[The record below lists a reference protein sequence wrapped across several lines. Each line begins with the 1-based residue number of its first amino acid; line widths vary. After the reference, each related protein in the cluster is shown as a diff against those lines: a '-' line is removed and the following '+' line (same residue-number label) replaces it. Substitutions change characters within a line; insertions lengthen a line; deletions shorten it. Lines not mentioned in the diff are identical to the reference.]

1 MINYLNSLL
10 GINIPAWA
18 YAAVGA
24 ALILL
29 VVFLV
34 WLIRTRIFKSRLKKI
49 VQAEDSG
56 LAEEALKDFE
66 QKYPPERLM
75 RYSRRMERYSR
86 QMGPQV
92 VRDTGLAGKWV
103 QKLSDSALP
112 STADLRRV
120 LLYCPETNVFKAFIA
135 ASSHPRLR
143 DFFFKWVKDMGE
155 EKVIRLLG
163 ETCRGEEFDPAFCAA
178 EATASAPEATA
189 SASLLETQGPL
200 LRELTSEPE
209 WYTRYFAYKMLLLD
223 KDELTQK
230 VLEEGLMDPHP
241 LSRKILANSF
251 TSDKEKTW
259 NVLWDKLIHD
269 PVYEVRETARKR
281 ISKEFADVYSLN
293 DKDLSAEETARILEQ
308 HDPVSQ
314 EDRTF
319 AMTALENDDK
329 ELRYHA
335 AAFLDKYGLLSSYL
349 AKNTLDDPN
358 TIEQSVTLL
367 QKALE
372 VNVSGFLRNY
382 ESGDGAP
389 LLTAARLLSG
399 SGGTPEDI
407 CYLEEKV
414 FAFFRDRKPD
424 PSIVEIYKKTLE
436 AVVSNGNVKA
446 LELLAEELSARETDP
461 DFLEYLLP
469 VIPKK
474 AESLFS
480 PILFRF
486 LENTAFPDRERL
498 VQLLGSFSADIV
510 LPNVFRILDGSRA
523 EYPHMVRVSAL
534 KIMGHLKLPFC
545 LQRILESLPTFIP
558 DEAEVFAGLIADH
571 PRDMFEEKA
580 GMLLASPDAKIRA
593 SLITILPVIKNDSFS
608 KEIKASLKDV
618 DPDVRVA
625 AIKALLGFGEI
636 RLLNQET
643 SMLHDPVERVRV
655 ATAEVIA
662 KHGNAAAMEIL
673 KKTTTDENETD
684 TVKISVIAGLG
695 QSTSAEGIPIL
706 VNVLDSS
713 DEFREYAVKALAL
726 RTSKRDITKLIEIF
740 KDAEPQLREKLIPV
754 FKAQGKEA
762 EPHILEIL
770 KDEVA
775 SLKPYLV
782 KILEE
787 TGFVDRVK
795 RRLSDRNVEIRREA
809 AQTLSLLDTLP
820 AFRGLVLAAK
830 DPDQEVRVAVV
841 KALEKLKSS
850 QSQEMLEEL
859 KKDPDNRIRKYT
871 FWALERLESL
881 KME

>member
-1 MINYLNSLL
+1 MTNYLDSLL
-10 GINIPAWA
+10 GINIPLWA
-18 YAAVGA
+18 YIAVPA
-24 ALILL
+24 ALVIL
-29 VVFLV
+29 VIFLV
-34 WLIRTRIFKSRLKKI
+34 WLISTRIFKSRLKKI
-49 VQAEDSG
+49 IQAQDTDH
-56 LAEEALKDFE
+56 AEEALKNFE
-66 QKYPPERLM
+66 HKYPAEKLV

-92 VRDTGLAGKWV
+92 VRDTGLADKWV
-103 QKLSDSALP
+103 EKLADSALP

-143 DFFFKWVKDMGE
+143 DFFFKWVKDTGE

-163 ETCRGEEFDPAFCAA
+163 KTCRGEEFDPAFCAN
-178 EATASAPEATA
+178 
-189 SASLLETQGPL
+189 LLETQGPL

-223 KDELTQK
+223 KDELTMK

-241 LSRKILANSF
+241 LIRKILANSF

-281 ISKEFADVYSLN
+281 IAKEFTDTYSLN
-293 DKDLSAEETARILEQ
+293 DKNLNAEETARILEQ

-358 TIEQSVTLL
+358 TIEQSVNLL
-367 QKALE
+367 KKALE

-382 ESGDGAP
+382 ETGDGAP
-389 LLTAARLLSG
+389 LLTAARLLSDLR
-399 SGGTPEDI
+399 GTPEDI

-414 FAFFRDRKPD
+414 FSFFRSRKPD

-436 AVVSNGNVKA
+436 SVVTYGNVKA
-446 LELLAEELSARETDP
+446 LELLAEELSAREMDP

-486 LENTAFPDRERL
+486 LENTAFPDRQRL

-510 LPNVFRILDGSRA
+510 LPNVFRILDGNRA
-523 EYPHMVRVSAL
+523 EYPHIVRVSAL
-534 KIMGHLKLPFC
+534 KIMGYLKLPFS

-558 DEAEVFAGLIADH
+558 DEAEDFSALIADH
-571 PRDMFEEKA
+571 PKDMFEEKA

-593 SLITILPVIKNDSFS
+593 SLITILPVIKNESFL

-643 SMLHDPVERVRV
+643 SMLRDPVERVRV

-662 KHGNAAAMEIL
+662 RHGNAAAMEIL
-673 KKTTTDENETD
+673 KKTTVDENETD

-706 VNVLDSS
+706 VGVLDSS
-713 DEFREYAVKALAL
+713 DEFREYAVKALAN
-726 RTSKRDITKLIEIF
+726 RTAKRDITKLIEIF

-770 KDEVA
+770 KEEVA

-787 TGFVDRVK
+787 SGFVDKVK
-795 RRLSDRNVEIRREA
+795 RRLSDRNAEVRREA

-820 AFRGLVLAAK
+820 AFRGLVMAAK

-841 KALEKLKSS
+841 KALERLKSS
-850 QSQEMLEEL
+850 TSQEMLEEL

-871 FWALERLESL
+871 YWALERLESL

>member
-10 GINIPAWA
+10 GIDIPVWA
-18 YAAVGA
+18 YAAVAA
-24 ALILL
+24 ALIIL
-29 VVFLV
+29 VIFLV
-34 WLIRTRIFKSRLKKI
+34 WFVQTRIFKSRLKKI
-49 VQAEDSG
+49 VQTQEADH
-56 LAEEALKDFE
+56 AEESLKDFE
-66 QKYPPERLM
+66 QKYPAEKLV

-92 VRDTGLAGKWV
+92 VRDTGLADKWV
-103 QKLSDSALP
+103 EKLTGSALP
-112 STADLRRV
+112 SQADLRRV

-135 ASSHPRLR
+135 ASLHPRLR
-143 DFFFKWVKDMGE
+143 DFFFKWVKEKGE

-163 ETCRGEEFDPAFCAA
+163 ETCRGEEFDPAFCAT
-178 EATASAPEATA
+178 EAAV

-200 LRELTSEPE
+200 LRELTSESE

-241 LSRKILANSF
+241 LIRKILANSY

-259 NVLWDKLIHD
+259 NLLWDKLIHD

-281 ISKEFADVYSLN
+281 IAKEFADTYSLN
-293 DKDLSAEETARILEQ
+293 DKNLNAEETARILEQ

-358 TIEQSVTLL
+358 TIEQSVNLL

-382 ESGDGAP
+382 ETGDGAP
-389 LLTAARLLSG
+389 LLTAARLLSN
-399 SGGTPEDI
+399 SRGTPEDI
-407 CYLEEKV
+407 CYLEEKA

-424 PSIVEIYKKTLE
+424 PSTVEIYKKTLE

-446 LELLAEELSARETDP
+446 LELLAAELSARETDP

-486 LENTAFPDRERL
+486 LGNTAFPDRERL
-498 VQLLGSFSADIV
+498 VQLLGSFSPDIV
-510 LPNVFRILDGSRA
+510 LPEVFRILDGNRA
-523 EYPHMVRVSAL
+523 DYPHIVRVSAL

-558 DEAEVFAGLIADH
+558 DEAEVFSALIADH
-571 PRDMFEEKA
+571 PKDMFEEKA

-593 SLITILPVIKNDSFS
+593 SLITILPVIKNDSFL

-662 KHGNAAAMEIL
+662 KHGNTAAMEIL
-673 KKTTTDENETD
+673 KKTTVDENETD

-713 DEFREYAVKALAL
+713 DEFREYAVKALAN
-726 RTSKRDITKLIEIF
+726 RTAKRDITRLIEIF

-787 TGFVDRVK
+787 TGYVDRVK
-795 RRLSDRNVEIRREA
+795 RRLSDRNAEVRREA

-841 KALEKLKSS
+841 KALEKLKNSE
-850 QSQEMLEEL
+850 SQEMLEEL

>member
-1 MINYLNSLL
+1 MTNYLNSLL
-10 GINIPAWA
+10 GINIPVWA
-18 YAAVGA
+18 YAVVAA

-34 WLIRTRIFKSRLKKI
+34 WFIRVRIFKSRLKKI
-49 VQAEDSG
+49 IQAQDADH
-56 LAEEALKDFE
+56 AEEALKDFE
-66 QKYPPERLM
+66 LKYPAERLV
-75 RYSRRMERYSR
+75 RYSGRMERYSR
-86 QMGPQV
+86 HMGPQI
-92 VRDTGLAGKWV
+92 VRDTGLADKWV
-103 QKLSDSALP
+103 QKLTDSVLP
-112 STADLRRV
+112 SPSDLRRV
-120 LLYCPETNVFKAFIA
+120 LLYCPEANVFKAFIA
-135 ASSHPRLR
+135 TSSHPRLR
-143 DFFFKWVKDMGE
+143 DFFFKWVKDSGE
-155 EKVIRLLG
+155 EKIIRLLG

-178 EATASAPEATA
+178 ETTASAPEATA
-189 SASLLETQGPL
+189 SASFIETQGPL
-200 LRELTSEPE
+200 LRELTSESE

-223 KDELTQK
+223 KDVLTEK

-241 LSRKILANSF
+241 LIRKILTNNF
-251 TSDKEKTW
+251 TSEKEKTW

-281 ISKEFADVYSLN
+281 IAREFTDTYSLN
-293 DKDLSAEETARILEQ
+293 EKDLTAEETARILEQ
-308 HDPVSQ
+308 LDPSSQ

-319 AMTALENDDK
+319 AMTSLENDDK

-335 AAFLDKYGLLSSYL
+335 AAFLDKYGTLSSYL

-358 TIEQSVTLL
+358 GIEQSVNLL

-382 ESGDGAP
+382 ETGDGAP
-389 LLTAARLLSG
+389 LLTAARLLSD
-399 SGGTPEDI
+399 SDRTPEDV

-414 FAFFRDRKPD
+414 FAFFKDRKTD
-424 PSIVEIYKKTLE
+424 PSIVEIYTKTLE
-436 AVVSNGNVKA
+436 AVVTNGNVKA
-446 LELLAEELSARETDP
+446 FELLREELYGKEMAP
-461 DFLEYLLP
+461 DFLQYLLP
-469 VIPKK
+469 AIPKK
-474 AESLFS
+474 AESMFS
-480 PILFRF
+480 AILFRF
-486 LENTAFPDRERL
+486 LENTAFPDREGL
-498 VQLLGSFSADIV
+498 VRLLGSFSPDIV
-510 LPNVFRILDGSRA
+510 LPEVFRILDGNRA
-523 EYPHMVRVSAL
+523 EYPHMVRISAL

-558 DEAEVFAGLIADH
+558 DEAEGFASLIASH

-593 SLITILPVIKNDSFS
+593 SLITILPIIKNESFI

-643 SMLHDPVERVRV
+643 SMLRDPVERVRI

-684 TVKISVIAGLG
+684 TVKISVITGLG
-695 QSTSAEGIPIL
+695 QSTNAEGIPIL

-713 DEFREYAVKALAL
+713 DEFREHAVKALAM
-726 RTSKRDITKLIEIF
+726 RTSKRDITKLVEIF

-762 EPHILEIL
+762 EPWILEIL

-787 TGFVDRVK
+787 TGYVDRVK
-795 RRLSDRNVEIRREA
+795 RRLSHRNAEVRREA
-809 AQTLSLLDTLP
+809 AQALSLLDTLP
-820 AFRGLVLAAK
+820 AFRGLVMAAK

-850 QSQEMLEEL
+850 QSQEMLEQL
-859 KKDPDNRIRKYT
+859 KADPDNRIRKYT

>member
-1 MINYLNSLL
+1 MTNYLDSLL
-10 GINIPAWA
+10 GINIPVWA
-18 YAAVGA
+18 YAAVAA
-24 ALILL
+24 ALILI

-34 WLIRTRIFKSRLKKI
+34 WFVQTRIFKSRLKKI
-49 VQAEDSG
+49 VMAEDADH
-56 LAEEALKDFE
+56 AEEALKDFE
-66 QKYPPERLM
+66 QKYPAEKLV

-103 QKLSDSALP
+103 QKLTGSSLP

-135 ASSHPRLR
+135 ASLHPRLR
-143 DFFFKWVKDMGE
+143 DFFFKWVKDSGE

-163 ETCRGEEFDPAFCAA
+163 ETCRGEDFDPAFCGA
-178 EATASAPEATA
+178 EATA

-200 LRELTSEPE
+200 LRELTSESE

-241 LSRKILANSF
+241 LIRKILANSF

-259 NVLWDKLIHD
+259 NMLWDKLIHD

-281 ISKEFADVYSLN
+281 IAKEFTDTYSLN
-293 DKDLSAEETARILEQ
+293 DKNLNAEETSRILEQ

-358 TIEQSVTLL
+358 TIEQSVNLL

-382 ESGDGAP
+382 ETGDGAP
-389 LLTAARLLSG
+389 LLTAARLLSD
-399 SGGTPEDI
+399 SGGTQEDI
-407 CYLEEKV
+407 CYLEKKV
-414 FAFFRDRKPD
+414 FAFFSGKKPD
-424 PSIVEIYKKTLE
+424 PSTVEIYTKTLE
-436 AVVSNGNVKA
+436 AVVTNGNVKA
-446 LELLAEELSARETDP
+446 LELLAEELSGKENEN
-461 DFLEYLLP
+461 DFLQYLLP

-474 AESLFS
+474 AEAMFS

-498 VQLLGSFSADIV
+498 VQLLGSFSPDIV
-510 LPNVFRILDGSRA
+510 LPEVFRILDGSRA
-523 EYPHMVRVSAL
+523 DYPHIVRVSAL

-558 DEAEVFAGLIADH
+558 DEAEVFAGLIASH

-593 SLITILPVIKNDSFS
+593 SLITVLPVIKNESFS

-643 SMLHDPVERVRV
+643 SMLRDPVERVRV

-673 KKTTTDENETD
+673 KKITTDENETD

-713 DEFREYAVKALAL
+713 DEFREYAVKALAQ
-726 RTSKRDITKLIEIF
+726 RTTKRDITKLIEIF
-740 KDAEPQLREKLIPV
+740 KDAEPQLREKMIPV

-795 RRLSDRNVEIRREA
+795 RRLSNRNAEVRREA
-809 AQTLSLLDTLP
+809 AQTLSLMDTLP

-841 KALEKLKSS
+841 KALEKLKNA
-850 QSQEMLEEL
+850 QSQEMLEQL
-859 KKDPDNRIRKYT
+859 KADPDNRIRKYT
-871 FWALERLESL
+871 FWALERLQSL